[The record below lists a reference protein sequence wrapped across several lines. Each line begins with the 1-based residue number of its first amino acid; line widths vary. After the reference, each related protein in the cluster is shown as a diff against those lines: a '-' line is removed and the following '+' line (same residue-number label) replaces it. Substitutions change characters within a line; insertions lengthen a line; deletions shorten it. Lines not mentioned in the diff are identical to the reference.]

1 MAIAPEAAGV
11 YPRFVRLRDL
21 ARAGAL
27 GGAPLLLT
35 ACSLAFSGGRYT
47 GGDEVDAAGV
57 DAPGLDAPGLDASGL
72 DAPLP
77 DAPGVDAPPDAF
89 DACATVSC
97 GADETCFEG
106 ACFRTC
112 TSMAGCMPGE
122 ECTVDGR
129 CVATTPC
136 ATDAECD
143 AGTYCD
149 GTRCVSCDF
158 DRDGFASM
166 TAPADRCVTATV
178 REGDCNDTAPTVHP
192 WALPDCQSD
201 TDETCGTGSGL
212 FAPENFEAG
221 RMYLRGAIPMAGLQ
235 DVHVLPLSD
244 GGRDVR
250 TMVAFRTDTDQEPQW
265 VIVSA
270 HPDGTFDVSSADRIP
285 GWRYGERTLASRMTA
300 GRDPMGRM
308 LVTSLEV
315 VEQLGVRELWH
326 WGARF
331 DGTEW
336 RAPVISL
343 YRNNLS
349 ILADPVDVSAIAMGF
364 ADTSTFVFA
373 NTVHGDGRHLLLY
386 GLELGHRE
394 ETTATG
400 ETMFSRGLSGGAG
413 GALVNAFSE
422 SGLVVWSGRVGTEQA
437 FVTVDTMSSSPA
449 AFGSGLD
456 GDTEV
461 VSAVIAPGPMD
472 SAHVTVVRCIPR
484 MPCTQL
490 HELVPF
496 VPLGAIDPRLSA
508 DHLAGSAFMTV
519 GVQRGGVPFFAALD
533 AGRSPMS
540 FSPLTVPEASDGA
553 AWTSTEVGTLVVPL
567 AGARGSAT
575 ATLAG
580 VRPEGL
586 DLTVLRTCLTF

>member
-1 MAIAPEAAGV
+1 M
-11 YPRFVRLRDL
+11 RLRDL

-112 TSMAGCMPGE
+112 TAMAECMAGE

-129 CVATTPC
+129 CVPTTPC

-158 DRDGFASM
+158 DRDGFAST
-166 TAPADRCVTATV
+166 TAPAARCVTSMV
-178 REGDCNDTAPTVHP
+178 REGDCDDTAPGVHP
-192 WALPDCQSD
+192 WGLPDCERD
-201 TDETCGTGSGL
+201 TTETCGTGSGL

-221 RMYLRGAIPMAGLQ
+221 RMYLRDVLPMAGLR

-244 GGRDVR
+244 TGRDVR
-250 TMVAFRTDTDQEPQW
+250 TMVVFRTETDLEPQW

-270 HPDGTFDVSSADRIP
+270 HPDGTFDVTRAERIP

-343 YRNNLS
+343 YRNS
-349 ILADPVDVSAIAMGF
+349 ISVVADPMDVSAIAMGF

-373 NTVHGDGRHLLLY
+373 NTTHGDGEHLLLY

-394 ETTATG
+394 EASGVPSGPT
-400 ETMFSRGLSGGAG
+400 FSRGLSGGAG
-413 GALVNAFSE
+413 GAMVGRFSE
-422 SGLVVWSGRVGTEQA
+422 SGLVLWSGRVGTEQS
-437 FVTVDTMSSSPA
+437 FTLVDTMSSSPA

-456 GDTEV
+456 GDTQV
-461 VSAVIAPGPMD
+461 VSAVIAPGPLD
-472 SAHVTVVRCIPR
+472 SAHVTVVRCEPR
-484 MPCTQL
+484 MPCTQA

-496 VPLGAIDPRLSA
+496 VSLGMIDPRLSA

-533 AGRSPMS
+533 AGRSPMT
-540 FSPLTVPEASDGA
+540 FSALPIPEATDGA
-553 AWTSTEVGTLVVPL
+553 DWTATEVGTLVVPL

-575 ATLAG
+575 AAMAG
-580 VRPEGL
+580 VRDGGM
-586 DLTVLRTCLTF
+586 DLTVLRSCLTF